1 MEYQLQVNM
10 GDILQCLSKAQSV
23 LSPQVGQH
31 QLQVAYL
38 AYRLAEEMGLPTEER
53 KEIFLAAL
61 VHDIGALSMKEKLE
75 LVDGRSKDTQTH
87 ALRGALL
94 VQDFGP
100 LRGTAPLIRCHHVA
114 WADGEGSNWQG
125 QPVPR
130 GAHLLHLADSV
141 CIRLPAQRNVLSQ
154 LPGIF
159 AEIQAMG
166 GCEFVPEQMDAL
178 ASLIRKEYIWFDLAA
193 TNPLDRLPQWLTPM
207 VGLSVDDM
215 VRLAEIIS
223 HLIDFGSEFTSR
235 HSAGVAKVAEHL
247 ASLSSFSTDECKK
260 MLIAGYLHDL
270 GKLAVDNAILE
281 KDAALNAKEFNE
293 VRAHTY
299 YTYYLLD
306 PIPEFGE
313 IKQWAAY
320 HHERLDGTGYPF
332 HIGGDFLPLGSRIM
346 AVADTFTAIAEDR
359 PYRKGIEADKIM
371 EILRN
376 MARKQMLDEQLVELL
391 IENFETINILREAA
405 QRGAVRYYEEFFSS
419 VKQTG
424 TD

>member
-10 GDILQCLSKAQSV
+10 GDILQCLSKAQSI

-38 AYRLAEEMGLPTEER
+38 AYRLAEELDLPTEER

-87 ALRGALL
+87 SLRGALL
-94 VQDFGP
+94 VQEFGP
-100 LRGTAPLIRCHHVA
+100 LKGTAPLIRSHHVA
-114 WADGEGSNWQG
+114 WANGAGTSWRG

-130 GAHLLHLADSV
+130 GAHLLHLADSM
-141 CIRLPAQRNVLSQ
+141 CIRLPAQRNMLSQ
-154 LPGIF
+154 LPAIF
-159 AEIQAMG
+159 AEVKAMSG
-166 GCEFVPEQMDAL
+166 HEFVPQQVDAL
-178 ASLIRKEYIWFDLAA
+178 KNLMKKEYIWFDLAA
-193 TNPLDRLPQWLTPM
+193 TNPLDRLPAWLMPT

-215 VRLAEIIS
+215 INLAEMIS

-247 ASLSSFSTDECKK
+247 ASLSGFSSDGCKK

-281 KDAALNAKEFNE
+281 KNASLNAKEFNE
-293 VRAHTY
+293 IRAHTY

-306 PIPEFGE
+306 PIPEFSE

-320 HHERLDGTGYPF
+320 HHERLDGSGYPF
-332 HIGGDFLPLGSRIM
+332 HICGEFLPLGSRIM

-359 PYRKGIEADKIM
+359 PYRKGIEAGKTK
-371 EILRN
+371 EILRD
-376 MARKQMLDEQLVELL
+376 MARRQALDERLVELL
-391 IENFETINILREAA
+391 IANFETINMLREAA
-405 QRGAVRYYEEFFSS
+405 QQGAARYYKDFFSNAREA
-419 VKQTG
+419 G
-424 TD
+424 LN